1 MRLGLRGRITLLVLV
16 ALAPPTIVAVITE
29 LTERREA
36 HDDAESAVL
45 EGARVVRADVQRV
58 VEGTAGFLAPLAR
71 DLERHPGRQ
80 SCERLLGLVPRS
92 TSRYSSIGMAR
103 RDGTVVCGAT
113 RNGVIRRGDVA
124 GVGNATWFRNAIRAG
139 RFVLA
144 DYGMDPLGG

>member
-1 MRLGLRGRITLLVLV
+1 MRLGLRGRIALLVFV
-16 ALAPPTIVAVITE
+16 ALAPLTIAAVITE
-29 LTERREA
+29 LTERRGGR
-36 HDDAESAVL
+36 DRAEQEVLDSAQ
-45 EGARVVRADVQRV
+45 VVSADVQRV

-103 RDGTVVCGAT
+103 RDGTVVCGAI

-124 GVGNATWFRNAIRAG
+124 GVGNATWF
-139 RFVLA
+139 
-144 DYGMDPLGG
+144 

>member
-92 TSRYSSIGMAR
+92 TSRYSSIGIAT
-103 RDGTVVCGAT
+103 RDGTVECGAT
-113 RNGVIRRGDVA
+113 QRGVVRRGA
-124 GVGNATWFRNAIRAG
+124 AASVGDTAWFRAAIRAG
-139 RFVLA
+139 RFVLS
-144 DYGMDPLGG
+144 DYAM